1 MKKLMLSI
9 SILLLLTACTSE
21 SPKAQCEMKDIKKM
35 NFFTNDEDIVNKI
48 NIEEY
53 QIAVDLTAY
62 EENKSFRQ
70 EYLDMVNGYK
80 GVSASESLKGD
91 RSTKKYTIDF
101 DQLDAEVRDIL
112 TNEYN
117 FGSDMSLSTLVKS
130 YESTGFIC
138 K

>member
-1 MKKLMLSI
+1 
-9 SILLLLTACTSE
+9 
-21 SPKAQCEMKDIKKM
+21 MKDIKKID
-35 NFFTNDEDIVNKI
+35 FFTNDDEIVNKT

-80 GVSASESLKGD
+80 GISASESLKGD

-130 YESTGFIC
+130 YESTGFVC